1 MKKPIDETAEILPL
15 VYSANRK
22 REKYPSKAKDSGSAN
37 RNAKYLSQI
46 ILNRLHGSEEV
57 SDQIAASALYGYD
70 SYLTSHHFEN
80 FYPVDLF
87 NYIKTG
93 GKSLESDETSEL
105 DAANRTLGFFPFPD
119 PSCLTNSALTD
130 FLSKEM

>member
-1 MKKPIDETAEILPL
+1 MNLAGQLKVGRHLNI
-15 VYSANRK
+15 N
-22 REKYPSKAKDSGSAN
+22 PSKAKDSESRN

-70 SYLTSHHFEN
+70 SYLSSHQFEN

-87 NYIKTG
+87 NFINIGEKSMEPEETG
-93 GKSLESDETSEL
+93 ELDSNDYEDNHEEDSSDEK
-105 DAANRTLGFFPFPD
+105 NK
-119 PSCLTNSALTD
+119 N
-130 FLSKEM
+130 K